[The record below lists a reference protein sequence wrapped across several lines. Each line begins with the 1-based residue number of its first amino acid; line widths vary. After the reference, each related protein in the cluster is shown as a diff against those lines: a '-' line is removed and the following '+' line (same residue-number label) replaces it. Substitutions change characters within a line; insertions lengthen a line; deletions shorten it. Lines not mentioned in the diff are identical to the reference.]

1 MGDEKKSERRE
12 EGRSKKEPI
21 HFLVGCEAICTE
33 LYMYIHLKKNK
44 KKQADT
50 DLWLAII
57 SV

>member
-44 KKQADT
+44 KKT
-50 DLWLAII
+50 
-57 SV
+57 S